1 MYSSN
6 MGALK
11 GSNVSSDRRQW
22 QKVFNALTHL
32 LRRQQIQI
40 ESLAKERQFLEDR
53 IKLQYGR
60 WVFDV
65 NQLQDQISL
74 MNRDFTGEEMK
85 CNFEAAKWDLMVGQK
100 QREAFIYKTKLY
112 NAASE
117 LADFRVWF
125 GHLSH
130 NCCETKVCTISSC
143 RCILWISSSQL
154 SMHLQNDSEMLALL
168 SERNFV
174 WNQYKKRESDLTNR
188 LKIKSTE
195 VEHAN
200 EKIQELLTTM
210 EQLKSSN
217 VEKDIAILKLKT
229 DMAELE
235 AASTK
240 KSDEI
245 SRLSNKLELLRKA
258 GSNSDGTEGDKNRGT
273 DSRNT
278 IPKKESHP
286 SQVFQK
292 GCRSSKRKSV
302 DTILISET
310 PKLFKS
316 TFKVPKLK
324 NSFPCVI

>member
-74 MNRDFTGEEMK
+74 INRDFTGEEMK

-100 QREAFIYKTKLY
+100 QREAFIYKTKLD

-130 NCCETKVCTISSC
+130 NCCETK
-143 RCILWISSSQL
+143 
-154 SMHLQNDSEMLALL
+154 NDSEMLALL

-286 SQVFQK
+286 SQVLQK

>member
-130 NCCETKVCTISSC
+130 NCCETK
-143 RCILWISSSQL
+143 
-154 SMHLQNDSEMLALL
+154 NDSEMLALL

>member
-100 QREAFIYKTKLY
+100 QREAFIYKTKLD

-130 NCCETKVCTISSC
+130 NCCETK
-143 RCILWISSSQL
+143 
-154 SMHLQNDSEMLALL
+154 NDSEMLALL

-286 SQVFQK
+286 SQVLQK

-324 NSFPCVI
+324 NSSPCVI

>member
-74 MNRDFTGEEMK
+74 INRDFTGEEMK

-100 QREAFIYKTKLY
+100 QREAFIYKTKLD

-130 NCCETKVCTISSC
+130 NCCETK
-143 RCILWISSSQL
+143 
-154 SMHLQNDSEMLALL
+154 NDSEMLALL

-200 EKIQELLTTM
+200 EKIQELLTTL

-245 SRLSNKLELLRKA
+245 SRLSNKLKLLRKA

-286 SQVFQK
+286 SQVLQK

>member
-1 MYSSN
+1 
-6 MGALK
+6 
-11 GSNVSSDRRQW
+11 
-22 QKVFNALTHL
+22 
-32 LRRQQIQI
+32 
-40 ESLAKERQFLEDR
+40 
-53 IKLQYGR
+53 
-60 WVFDV
+60 
-65 NQLQDQISL
+65 

-85 CNFEAAKWDLMVGQK
+85 CNFEAAKWDLIVGQK
-100 QREAFIYKTKLY
+100 QREAFIYKTKLD

-130 NCCETKVCTISSC
+130 NCCETK
-143 RCILWISSSQL
+143 
-154 SMHLQNDSEMLALL
+154 NDSEMLALL

-174 WNQYKKRESDLTNR
+174 WNQYKKRESDLTSR

-273 DSRNT
+273 YSRNT
-278 IPKKESHP
+278 ILKKESHP
-286 SQVFQK
+286 SQVLQK
-292 GCRSSKRKSV
+292 V
-302 DTILISET
+302 IET
-310 PKLFKS
+310 YPLC
-316 TFKVPKLK
+316 
-324 NSFPCVI
+324 SFN